1 MPLKKLIIGKLLV
14 TLANPIKKINKK
26 KVLILNKQNIFY
38 DEISANKF
46 ANSDEYLKNKNTI
59 TISPAGY
66 YGFYILG
73 VCMYIK
79 EHYNTDNCV
88 FSGASA
94 GALSSLFM
102 TIKNNPK
109 KMMDL
114 IVVNENYKNKNA
126 SEVLQIMKQ
135 IVIKNFSE
143 NDYEL
148 NKLFISVNAIDQT
161 NIYTDFEN
169 FEDVINCCEAS
180 SHIPYITGPR
190 TLKYKNKFVFD
201 GGLCKNPY
209 FDALKPILHIHPN
222 IWGQNAKTPF
232 ILYKTNPVDF
242 EKLYE
247 RGYQDTLKFGKE
259 TLDKLFAPLSI

>member
-1 MPLKKLIIGKLLV
+1 MSLKKQIIGELMF
-14 TLANPIKKINKK
+14 TLSKQIKKINKK
-26 KVLILNKQNIFY
+26 KFLILNKKNIIY
-38 DEISANKF
+38 DEINANKF
-46 ANSDEYLKNKNTI
+46 ANSDEYLKNKKTI
-59 TISPAGY
+59 TISQAGY
-66 YGFYILG
+66 YGFYLLG

-79 EHYNTDNCV
+79 EHYNTDNCI

-94 GALSSLFM
+94 GALCSLFM

-126 SEVLQIMKQ
+126 IEMLQITKK
-135 IVIKNFSE
+135 IIFTNFSE
-143 NDYEL
+143 KDFEL
-148 NKLFISVNAIDQT
+148 NSLFITVNTINQT

-169 FEDVINCCEAS
+169 FEDVLNCCEAS
-180 SHIPYITGPR
+180 SHIPYISGPK
-190 TLKYKNKFVFD
+190 TLEYKDKFVFD
-201 GGLCKNPY
+201 GGFCKNPY
-209 FDALKPILHIHPN
+209 LDSLQQILHIHPN
-222 IWGQNAKTPF
+222 IWGQNAKIPF

-259 TLDKLFAPLSI
+259 TLDKLFTPLSV